1 MSFLTLEVLKMQNFK
16 PGNCI
21 ESHHVLALEEQI
33 RLQDYGFTV
42 FVSIKTKSAL
52 KKAIKKGLL
61 FLDGRVAETSD
72 WIEEGQVLELF
83 AEELLHK
90 KKVFPLQLKVIFE
103 DDSMA
108 VVNKPEGYPTNGNY
122 FKTIENALTY
132 NLKTSSEKDKL
143 PYPQPVHRLDNPT
156 SGLLIIAKTLSSKS
170 YLSVLF
176 EHNKVHKIYL
186 AIVEGH
192 FDGLS
197 DVISL
202 DIDGKQSSTNYSV
215 EKMFKISQEEFSLL
229 SLKPSSGRTHQLR
242 IHLTKIGHP
251 IVGDKTYGSLTLSNK
266 LMLHASS
273 LELRHPKTDKSLSFE
288 TEVPHK
294 FVKFI
299 NRSL

>member
-1 MSFLTLEVLKMQNFK
+1 MSFLILEALKMQNFK

-21 ESHHVLALEEQI
+21 ESHHVLALGKQI

-132 NLKTSSEKDKL
+132 NLKTSSERDKL

-197 DVISL
+197 DIISL

-215 EKMFKISQEEFSLL
+215 EKMFKISQEKFSVL
-229 SLKPSSGRTHQLR
+229 SLMPSSGRTHQLR
-242 IHLTKIGHP
+242 IHLSKIGHP

-273 LELRHPKTDKSLSFE
+273 LELRHPKTDKSLSFG

>member
-1 MSFLTLEVLKMQNFK
+1 MSFLILEALRMRNFK

-21 ESHHVLALEEQI
+21 ESHHVLALEKQI
-33 RLQDYGFTV
+33 RLQDYGFIV
-42 FVSIKTKSAL
+42 FESLKTKSAL
-52 KKAIKKGLL
+52 KKAIKKGLI
-61 FLDGRVAETSD
+61 FLNGRVAETSD
-72 WIEEGQVLELF
+72 WIEEGQTLELF

-90 KKVFPLQLKVIFE
+90 KRVFPLQLDVIFE

-122 FKTIENALTY
+122 FKTIENALVY

-156 SGLLIIAKTLSSKS
+156 SGLLIIAKTLWSKS

-176 EHNKVHKIYL
+176 EHNEIQKTYV
-186 AIVEGH
+186 AIVEGG
-192 FDGLS
+192 FDTLR

-202 DIDGKQSSTNYSV
+202 DIEGKQSSTTYSV
-215 EKMFKISQEEFSLL
+215 EKIFKISQDEYSLL

-242 IHLTKIGHP
+242 IHLSKIGHS
-251 IVGDKTYGSLTLSNK
+251 IVGDEAYGSVTLSNK
-266 LMLHASS
+266 LMLNAST
-273 LELRHPKTDKSLSFE
+273 LQLHHPKTGKSLNFE

>member
-1 MSFLTLEVLKMQNFK
+1 MSFLILEALRMRNFK

-21 ESHHVLALEEQI
+21 ESHHVLALEKQI
-33 RLQDYGFTV
+33 RLQDYGFIV
-42 FVSIKTKSAL
+42 FESLKTKSAL
-52 KKAIKKGLL
+52 KKAIKKGLI
-61 FLDGRVAETSD
+61 FLNGRVAETSD
-72 WIEEGQVLELF
+72 WIEEGQTLELF

-90 KKVFPLQLKVIFE
+90 KRVFPLQLDVIFE

-122 FKTIENALTY
+122 FKTIENALVY

-156 SGLLIIAKTLSSKS
+156 SGLLIIAKTLWSKS

-176 EHNKVHKIYL
+176 EHNEIQKTYV
-186 AIVEGH
+186 AIVEGG
-192 FDGLS
+192 FDTLR

-202 DIDGKQSSTNYSV
+202 DIEGKQSSTTYSV
-215 EKMFKISQEEFSLL
+215 EKIFKISQDEYSLL

-242 IHLTKIGHP
+242 IHLSKIGHS
-251 IVGDKTYGSLTLSNK
+251 IVGDEAYGSVTLSNK
-266 LMLHASS
+266 LMLHAST
-273 LELRHPKTDKSLSFE
+273 LQLHHPKTGKSLNFE

>member
-1 MSFLTLEVLKMQNFK
+1 MLFLTLEALKMQNFK
-16 PGNCI
+16 PGDCI
-21 ESHHVLALEEQI
+21 ESHHVLALEKKI

-42 FVSIKTKSAL
+42 FESIKTKSAL
-52 KKAIKKGLL
+52 KKAIKKGLI
-61 FLDGRVAETSD
+61 FLNGRVAETSD
-72 WIEEGQVLELF
+72 WIEEGQILELF
-83 AEELLHK
+83 AEELHHK
-90 KKVFPLQLKVIFE
+90 KKVFTLQLDVIFE
-103 DDSMA
+103 DYCMA

-122 FKTIENALTY
+122 FKTIENALAF

-156 SGLLIIAKTLSSKS
+156 TGLLIIAKTQSSKS

-176 EHNKVHKIYL
+176 EQNKVHKIYL

-192 FDGLS
+192 FDNLS
-197 DVISL
+197 DIISL

-215 EKMFKISQEEFSLL
+215 EKAFKINQEDLSLL

-242 IHLTKIGHP
+242 IHLAKIGHP
-251 IVGDKTYGSLTLSNK
+251 IVGDKTYGSLTTSNK

-273 LELRHPKTDKSLSFE
+273 LKLHHPKTNKNLSFE

-294 FVKFI
+294 FVKFM
-299 NRSL
+299 NRSS

>member
-1 MSFLTLEVLKMQNFK
+1 MSFLTLEALKMQNFK

-21 ESHHVLALEEQI
+21 ESHHVLALEKQI

-42 FVSIKTKSAL
+42 FESIKTKSAL
-52 KKAIKKGLL
+52 KKAIKKGLI
-61 FLDGRVAETSD
+61 FLNGRVAETSD
-72 WIEEGQVLELF
+72 WIEEGQILELF
-83 AEELLHK
+83 AEELHHK
-90 KKVFPLQLKVIFE
+90 KKVFTLQLEVIFE

-122 FKTIENALTY
+122 FKTIENALAF
-132 NLKTSSEKDKL
+132 NLKVSSEKDKL

-170 YLSVLF
+170 SLSVLF

-192 FDGLS
+192 FDSLS
-197 DVISL
+197 DIISL
-202 DIDGKQSSTNYSV
+202 DIDGKQSSTNYRV
-215 EKMFKISQEEFSLL
+215 KKGFKINQEDFSLL

-242 IHLTKIGHP
+242 IHLAKIGHP
-251 IVGDKTYGSLTLSNK
+251 IVGDETYGSLTTSNK

-273 LELRHPKTDKSLSFE
+273 LELHHPKTNKRLSFE

-294 FVKFI
+294 FVKFM

>member
-1 MSFLTLEVLKMQNFK
+1 MQNFK

-21 ESHHVLALEEQI
+21 ESHHVLALEKQI

-83 AEELLHK
+83 AEELLYK

-192 FDGLS
+192 FEGLS
-197 DVISL
+197 DIISL
-202 DIDGKQSSTNYSV
+202 DIDGKQSSTNYGV
-215 EKMFKISQEEFSLL
+215 EKMFKINQDEFSLL

-242 IHLTKIGHP
+242 IHLSKIGHP

>member
-1 MSFLTLEVLKMQNFK
+1 MLFLTLEALKMQNFK

-21 ESHHVLALEEQI
+21 ESHNVLALEKQI

-42 FVSIKTKSAL
+42 FESIKTKSAL
-52 KKAIKKGLL
+52 KKAIKKGLI
-61 FLDGRVAETSD
+61 FLNGRVAETSD
-72 WIEEGQVLELF
+72 WIEEGQILELF
-83 AEELLHK
+83 AEELHHK
-90 KKVFPLQLKVIFE
+90 KKVFTLQLDVIFE
-103 DDSMA
+103 DYCMA

-122 FKTIENALTY
+122 FKTIENALAF

-156 SGLLIIAKTLSSKS
+156 TGLLIIAKTQSSKS

-176 EHNKVHKIYL
+176 EQNKVHKIYL

-192 FDGLS
+192 FDNLS
-197 DVISL
+197 DIISL

-215 EKMFKISQEEFSLL
+215 EKAFKINQEDLSLL

-242 IHLTKIGHP
+242 IHLAKIGHP
-251 IVGDKTYGSLTLSNK
+251 IVGDKTYGSLTTSNK

-273 LELRHPKTDKSLSFE
+273 LKLHHPKTNKNLSFE

-294 FVKFI
+294 FVKFM
-299 NRSL
+299 NRSS

>member
-1 MSFLTLEVLKMQNFK
+1 MSFLILEALRMQNFK

-21 ESHHVLALEEQI
+21 ESHHVLALEKQI
-33 RLQDYGFTV
+33 RLQDYGFSV
-42 FVSIKTKSAL
+42 FESLKTKSAL
-52 KKAIKKGLL
+52 KKAIKKGLI
-61 FLDGRVAETSD
+61 FLNGRVAETSD
-72 WIEEGQVLELF
+72 WIEEGQTLELF
-83 AEELLHK
+83 AEELIHK
-90 KKVFPLQLKVIFE
+90 KRVFPLQLDVIFE

-122 FKTIENALTY
+122 FKTIENALVY

-170 YLSVLF
+170 CLSVLF
-176 EHNKVHKIYL
+176 EHNEIQKTYV
-186 AIVEGH
+186 AIVEGG
-192 FDGLS
+192 FDTLR
-197 DVISL
+197 DIISL
-202 DIDGKQSSTNYSV
+202 DIEGKRSSTNYSV
-215 EKMFKISQEEFSLL
+215 EKIFKISQDEYSLL

-242 IHLTKIGHP
+242 IHLSKIGHS
-251 IVGDKTYGSLTLSNK
+251 IVGDKAYGSLTLSNK
-266 LMLHASS
+266 LMLHAST
-273 LELRHPKTDKSLSFE
+273 LQLHHPKTGKSLNFE

>member
-1 MSFLTLEVLKMQNFK
+1 MRNFK

-21 ESHHVLALEEQI
+21 ESHHVLALEKQI
-33 RLQDYGFTV
+33 RLQDYGFIV
-42 FVSIKTKSAL
+42 FESLKTKSAL
-52 KKAIKKGLL
+52 KKAIKKGLI
-61 FLDGRVAETSD
+61 FLNGRVAETSD
-72 WIEEGQVLELF
+72 WIEEGQTLELF

-90 KKVFPLQLKVIFE
+90 KRVFPLQLDVIFE

-122 FKTIENALTY
+122 FKTIENALVY

-156 SGLLIIAKTLSSKS
+156 SGLLIIAKTLWSKS

-176 EHNKVHKIYL
+176 EHNEIQKTYV
-186 AIVEGH
+186 AIVEGG
-192 FDGLS
+192 FDTLR

-202 DIDGKQSSTNYSV
+202 DIEGKQSSTTYSV
-215 EKMFKISQEEFSLL
+215 EKIFKISQDEYSLL

-242 IHLTKIGHP
+242 IHLSKIGHS
-251 IVGDKTYGSLTLSNK
+251 IVGDEAYGSVTLSNR
-266 LMLHASS
+266 LMLHAST
-273 LELRHPKTDKSLSFE
+273 LQLHHPKTGKSLNFE